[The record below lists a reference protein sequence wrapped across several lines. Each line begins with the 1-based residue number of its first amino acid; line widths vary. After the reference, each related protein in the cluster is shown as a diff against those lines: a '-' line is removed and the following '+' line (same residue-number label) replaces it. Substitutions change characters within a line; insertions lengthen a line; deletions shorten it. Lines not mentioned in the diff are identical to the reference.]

1 MSPTVRL
8 IWMLM
13 RWPGVALVSGL
24 SLQVAGAIAAQSRQ
38 QFILLLVSLG
48 AVSIWVADRYKN
60 FAASRVWRWV
70 PDGERVLTRSLAIL
84 VLVGMAVPGV
94 LTCWAQVHG
103 VVELPIRNVP
113 LAVAAL
119 AGVGFMVFARR
130 LPAIQPRVARAFV
143 ITLTLLFVEAI
154 FREPAVG
161 VSWVTTLT
169 VGALW
174 LVVVG
179 TVGVEGLENPLA
191 RWRVRAHQL
200 STRVRASGLTHYSP
214 ARRILQTERPM
225 FTALPV
231 AVFGTLAVTIL
242 LHDLFEIHAHDTL
255 SALLAGT
262 AGFVAVAMLFMAM
275 AAARRARLLW
285 LRCGE
290 SRSQVLRV
298 CERTLLMNLL
308 VLTIACWVAVTGFA
322 VVLFDTWRLVPRMLA
337 ALPAMMAGSLPALYL
352 GLAWPT
358 LARWWRD
365 MPNGHILLAAIFL
378 LPVVWRTA
386 YAVVQPL
393 ELKPHALPIALIVL
407 VALLLR
413 GFAVWRWRKIDW
425 SYLKTTT
432 T

>member
-1 MSPTVRL
+1 MSPTPRL
-8 IWMLM
+8 IWMLLH
-13 RWPGVALVSGL
+13 WPGLALISGL
-24 SLQVAGAIAAQSRQ
+24 SLQMSGAILTQGRP
-38 QFILLLVSLG
+38 QFLLVLISLG
-48 AVSIWVADRYKN
+48 AVSIWVADRYKK

-84 VLVGMAVPGV
+84 VLLGMAVPGV
-94 LTCWAQVHG
+94 LTCWAQFHG

-113 LAVAAL
+113 LAVTAL

-130 LPAIQPRVARAFV
+130 LPAIRPRVARAFV

-154 FREPAVG
+154 FREPALG
-161 VSWVTTLT
+161 VSWVTAPT

-174 LVVVG
+174 LVVVCTG
-179 TVGVEGLENPLA
+179 GAAGEGRFA
-191 RWRVRAHQL
+191 QWRQRAQRF
-200 STRVRASGLTHYSP
+200 STRIRASGLTNYSP

-225 FTALPV
+225 VAALPV
-231 AVFGTLAVTIL
+231 AVVGTLCVSIL
-242 LHDLFEIHAHDTL
+242 LHDFFEIHAHDTL

-262 AGFVAVAMLFMAM
+262 AGFVAVVMLFMAM
-275 AAARRARLLW
+275 SAVRRARLLW
-285 LRCGE
+285 LLCGN
-290 SRSQVLRV
+290 SRSQVLRI
-298 CERTLLMNLL
+298 CERSLLINLL
-308 VLTIACWVAVTGFA
+308 VLVAGCWVVATGTAVILA
-322 VVLFDTWRLVPRMLA
+322 DSWRMVPRSLA
-337 ALPAMMAGSLPALYL
+337 ALPAMLAGSLPALYL

-365 MPNGHILLAAIFL
+365 MPNAHILLAAIFL
-378 LPVVWRTA
+378 LPIVWRTA

-393 ELKPHALPIALIVL
+393 ETKPDPLPIAFTILAAL
-407 VALLLR
+407 VIR